1 MAFFGTRRARQ
12 TRVFRPTQSLWERL
26 QETLQDYRVVKLLLI
41 AATAVVLLLLSLQSW
56 QTRFPYR
63 KGQYVPDG
71 VLARINFQVEN
82 AQETQRAR
90 DEAARN
96 APLVFVRHNEVLES
110 LSATFRSQLSQV
122 ANAENAAALDPS
134 IAQAFGLAQDV
145 AEFEE
150 LHSLLNET
158 ESVGKLLDQLALEY
172 SQWISAGRDVGI
184 LNAAALAE
192 IDRPHPDDTQI
203 EVVSDT
209 GTRQSIAVLAD
220 VVLTDQLLPTGTLGK
235 SWPNHVTLMAIRPWV
250 EKWTAFS
257 LEGHLVYDQNATS
270 KRSLTAAEE
279 TETQYDFFSADS
291 ILVPAGAQITADNQP
306 LLLHEFQAYEA
317 AISGPER
324 SLKVIG
330 AAVMLTGLVVLMG
343 LYIAGSEAELLE
355 DPTQLLALIGMVAV
369 AVGTSRLLSA
379 DPWRAEII
387 PVMATAIVVA
397 IVHNRVLA
405 ILVAFCLSIMV
416 SMATLERLDHFVSMM
431 ILCITVIV
439 PLKTVS
445 SRTTVIKV
453 GFAAAV
459 VGFLTVWSLRL
470 IQAHS
475 IPDFWQNPAILMESL
490 VLASWSLVCCFLV
503 AGVLPFI
510 ESAFG
515 IVTDISLLELTNVSH
530 PLLQELAR
538 RAPGTYNHSLSVA
551 TIGEAAADAI
561 GANGLLVRV
570 GAYFHDIGKMLKPEY
585 FIENMVEGQQNQ
597 HDNLTPAMS
606 ALIIIGHVKDGSEL
620 AEQHNLPQHLIDFV
634 EQHHGTT
641 LVEYF
646 YHEATARA
654 DDDHR
659 TDAEEATFR
668 YPGPKP
674 QSRETGVM
682 MLADAVESASRTLSE
697 PTPKRIQS
705 LVREITLKRLL
716 DGQFDECG
724 LTMSE
729 LRVVQ
734 ESIVKTLL
742 AVHHGRIKYPDQK
755 TA

>member
-1 MAFFGTRRARQ
+1 
-12 TRVFRPTQSLWERL
+12 VSDNH
-26 QETLQDYRVVKLLLI
+26 TLQ
-41 AATAVVLLLLSLQSW
+41 
-56 QTRFPYR
+56 
-63 KGQYVPDG
+63 
-71 VLARINFQVEN
+71 
-82 AQETQRAR
+82 
-90 DEAARN
+90 
-96 APLVFVRHNEVLES
+96 
-110 LSATFRSQLSQV
+110 
-122 ANAENAAALDPS
+122 
-134 IAQAFGLAQDV
+134 
-145 AEFEE
+145 
-150 LHSLLNET
+150 
-158 ESVGKLLDQLALEY
+158 SVG
-172 SQWISAGRDVGI
+172 
-184 LNAAALAE
+184 
-192 IDRPHPDDTQI
+192 
-203 EVVSDT
+203 
-209 GTRQSIAVLAD
+209 VLAD
-220 VVLTDQLLPTGTLGK
+220 VILSNQLLPTGTLGK
-235 SWPNHVTLMAIRPWV
+235 SWSNHVTLQPIRPWV
-250 EKWTAFS
+250 EKWTAFN
-257 LEGHLVYDQNATS
+257 LKGHLVYDQNATS

-291 ILVPAGAQITADNQP
+291 VLVPAGAQITADNQP
-306 LLLHEFQAYEA
+306 LLQHEFQAYEA
-317 AISGPER
+317 AMSGTER
-324 SLKVIG
+324 TLKVVG

-343 LYIAGSEAELLE
+343 LYIAGAEPELLS
-355 DPTQLLALIGMVAV
+355 DPTQLLALIGMMAV

-405 ILVAFCLSIMV
+405 ILVAFSLSIMV
-416 SMATLERLDHFVSMM
+416 SLATLERLDHFVAMM
-431 ILCITVIV
+431 VLCVTVII

-445 SRTTVIKV
+445 SRTTVIKI
-453 GFAAAV
+453 GFAAAL
-459 VGFLTVWSLRL
+459 VGFVTVWSLRL

-475 IPDFWQNPAILMESL
+475 IPDFWQNSAILMESL
-490 VLASWSLVCCFLV
+490 VLAAWALVCCFLV

-742 AVHHGRIKYPDQK
+742 AVYHGRIKYPDQK

>member
-1 MAFFGTRRARQ
+1 
-12 TRVFRPTQSLWERL
+12 L
-26 QETLQDYRVVKLLLI
+26 QETLQDYRSVKLLLI

-56 QTRFPYR
+56 QTRYPYR
-63 KGQYVPDG
+63 EGQYVPDG
-71 VLARINFQVEN
+71 VLARVNFQVEN

-96 APLVFVRHNEVLES
+96 APLVFVRHNEVLDS
-110 LSATFRSQLSQV
+110 LAATFRSQLSQV
-122 ANAENAAALDPS
+122 ANAENATALDPS
-134 IAQAFGLAQDV
+134 VAQAFGLAQDD
-145 AEFEE
+145 AEFEK
-150 LHSLLNET
+150 LHSLLSET
-158 ESVGKLLDQLALEY
+158 ESVGTLLDQLALDY
-172 SQWISAGRDVGI
+172 SQWISGGRTVGI
-184 LNAAALAE
+184 LNAAALTQV
-192 IDRPHPDDTQI
+192 DRPHPDDAEI
-203 EVVSDT
+203 DIVSGT
-209 GTRQSIAVLAD
+209 GTPQSIAVLGD
-220 VVLTDQLLPTGTLGK
+220 VILSNQLLPTGTLGK
-235 SWPNHVTLMAIRPWV
+235 SWTNHMTLQAIRPWV
-250 EKWTAFS
+250 ETWTAAS
-257 LEGHLVYDQNATS
+257 LEGQLVYDQNATS
-270 KRSLTAAEE
+270 ERSQAASAE

-291 ILVPAGAQITADNQP
+291 VLVPAGDQITTDNQR
-306 LLLHEFQAYEA
+306 LLLHEFEAFEA
-317 AISGPER
+317 AISGTER

-330 AAVMLTGLVVLMG
+330 AAVLLVGLVVLLG
-343 LYIAGSEAELLE
+343 LYLAGSEPELLN
-355 DPTQLLALIGMVAV
+355 DPPQLLALIGIVAV

-405 ILVAFCLSIMV
+405 IIVAFCLSIMV
-416 SMATLERLDHFVSMM
+416 SFATLERLDHFVSMM
-431 ILCITVIV
+431 ILCVTVIV

-445 SRTTVIKV
+445 SRTTVIKI

-459 VGFLTVWSLRL
+459 VGFVTVWSLRL

-475 IPDFWQNPAILMESL
+475 IVDFWQNPAILMDSL
-490 VLASWSLVCCFLV
+490 ILASWALVCCFLV
-503 AGVLPFI
+503 AGILPFI

-515 IVTDISLLELTNVSH
+515 VVTDISLLELTNVSH

-551 TIGEAAADAI
+551 TIGETAADAI

-659 TDAEEATFR
+659 TDADESTFR

-682 MLADAVESASRTLSE
+682 MLSDAVESASRTLSE